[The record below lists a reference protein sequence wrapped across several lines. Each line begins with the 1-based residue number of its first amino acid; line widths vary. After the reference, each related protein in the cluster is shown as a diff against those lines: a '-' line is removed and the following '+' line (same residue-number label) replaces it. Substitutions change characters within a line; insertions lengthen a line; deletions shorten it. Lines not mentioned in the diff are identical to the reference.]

1 MIKVLVVDD
10 SSFMR
15 VNIKTLLMTAGD
27 IEVIGIARTGSEAI
41 EKAQALKPD
50 VITMDIN
57 MPDMS
62 GIEAVEHIMKTYP
75 VPIIMIS
82 SLTFEGAEET
92 IQALEKG
99 AVDYINKSQLS
110 KEALINKIRIAAE
123 ASVDLDAGESIEHGQ
138 MPSVSRSFEI
148 IGIGISTGGPRAL
161 AKFLPELDAGIP
173 ASIVIAQHMPPA
185 FTKSLAERL
194 NAECSIKVKEAEH
207 GETLQPGCAYIL
219 PGGKH
224 GKVKRNGVLSLYTKA
239 DFPKQLYTPSAD
251 VLMSSMARV
260 YKNKA
265 LCIIM
270 TGMGSDGLEGAREI
284 KKYGGYV
291 IAQSESSSTIFGMP
305 KVIIQNNLQD
315 EIIHLEDLGPRI
327 NQLSIGDQR

>member
-15 VNIKTLLMTAGD
+15 ANIKTLLISADD
-27 IEVIGIARTGSEAI
+27 IEVVGIARTGREAI
-41 EKAQALKPD
+41 DKTKALKPD

-62 GIEAVEHIMKTYP
+62 GIDAVEYIMKIHP
-75 VPIIMIS
+75 VPIIMVS

-92 IQALEKG
+92 IRALEKG
-99 AVDYINKSQLS
+99 AVDYINKAKLNKETLISKIRMAAAASVNIAALGS
-110 KEALINKIRIAAE
+110 KEHIP
-123 ASVDLDAGESIEHGQ
+123 AS
-138 MPSVSRSFEI
+138 SVKHTFKI

-161 AKFLPELDAGIP
+161 AKFLPELSPDIS
-173 ASIVIAQHMPPA
+173 ASIVIAQHMPPL

-194 NAECSIKVKEAEH
+194 NAECKIKVKEAED
-207 GETLQPGCAYIL
+207 GELLLPGCAYIL

-224 GKVKRNGVLSLYTKA
+224 GKLNNNGTVSLYTKEE
-239 DFPKQLYTPSAD
+239 FPEQLYTPSAD
-251 VLMSSMARV
+251 LLISSMAHI

-270 TGMGSDGLEGAREI
+270 TGMGNDGLEGAREI
-284 KKYGGYV
+284 KKHGGYV
-291 IAQSESSSTIFGMP
+291 ITQSESTSTIFGMP
-305 KVIIQNNLQD
+305 KAVIQNNLYD
-315 EIIHLEDLGPRI
+315 EIVHLDDLGLRI
-327 NQLSIGDQR
+327 NQLSIRGQQ